1 MIPKKRNYSDREVEE
16 ILQSLFQEKKKV
28 HELGL
33 KLENCTLSPTLPAVN
48 EEIAS
53 LKAEVAAWKKRFE
66 EGRQQHPPS
75 SSTKEAQMERVVAF
89 LRNKADQ
96 AELEKKELLNKMA
109 QLETQASTPVQ
120 NDERL
125 HEVEEELSALQSQL
139 ESLCK
144 IAKNTEEQKQLLE
157 KTASEQQETILSL
170 NRELESQRQMVT
182 GSLQEFKEERR
193 KKEEQDHQRIT
204 ALEAEIAQERSMKS
218 DGFHTL
224 EEREKTLEFIRAQL
238 ESKQKEADD
247 TFKKLQEQLI
257 AHQELVQFTEEL
269 KSKMQKAE
277 DLRRQAQDALSQRES
292 QVESLNA
299 QVANL
304 ARSLSDLEETAQQA
318 MSERT
323 EQESRLR
330 VAQQHLA
337 KKVRESTILAEK
349 NEEIRLKASE
359 LEEALDAAKNKQLEL
374 QTALD
379 SEANHQKRLQ
389 EQYHETLKSHEAQST
404 RWEAR
409 YLEIHQRCQ
418 DLESRNREL
427 RYLEERFN
435 KMQQALS
442 QLSAIVGS
450 PHPLTIQES
459 EIYPPPKEIADIQ
472 MAPPAAPCVTIQPSL
487 FEAQTA
493 QPRFKESLFG

>member
-28 HELGL
+28 HDLEL

-48 EEIAS
+48 EEISA
-53 LKAEVAAWKKRFE
+53 LKAEIATWKKRYE
-66 EGRQQHPPS
+66 DGRTQQAP
-75 SSTKEAQMERVVAF
+75 SSTKEAQLERVVAF

-96 AELEKKELLNKMA
+96 AELEQKELLNKIA
-109 QLETQASTPVQ
+109 QLEAQSAVPAQ
-120 NDERL
+120 NTDRL
-125 HEVEEELSALQSQL
+125 NELEEELTALQSQL
-139 ESLCK
+139 DALRK
-144 IAKNTEEQKQLLE
+144 MAKASEEQKMLLE
-157 KTASEQQETILSL
+157 KKTLEQQDVIGSIT
-170 NRELESQRQMVT
+170 RELESQRQMVT

-204 ALEAEIAQERSMKS
+204 ALEAELAHERSLKS

-224 EEREKTLEFIRAQL
+224 EEREKALEFIRAQL

-257 AHQELVQFTEEL
+257 AHQELIQFTEEL

-277 DLRRQAQDALSQRES
+277 DLRRHAQDALSQRDN
-292 QVESLNA
+292 QLESLNA

-318 MSERT
+318 MSERN

-349 NEEIRLKASE
+349 NEELRLKTADI
-359 LEEALDAAKNKQLEL
+359 EEALENAKNKQLEL

-379 SEANHQKRLQ
+379 SEANHQKKLQ
-389 EQYHETLKSHEAQST
+389 EQYHETLKSHETQAA

-409 YLEIHQRCQ
+409 YLEMHQRCQ

-435 KMQQALS
+435 KMQQAIS

-459 EIYPPPKEIADIQ
+459 EIYTPPKEIADIQ

-487 FEAQTA
+487 FEAQA
-493 QPRFKESLFG
+493 SQPRFKESLFG

>member
-48 EEIAS
+48 EEIAA
-53 LKAEVAAWKKRFE
+53 LKAEIATWKKRYE
-66 EGRQQHPPS
+66 EARQQQPA
-75 SSTKEAQMERVVAF
+75 SSTKEAQLERVVAF

-96 AELEKKELLNKMA
+96 MELEQKELLKKIES
-109 QLETQASTPVQ
+109 LETQTAQTPQ

-125 HEVEEELSALQSQL
+125 QELEEELSALQAQL

-144 IAKNTEEQKQLLE
+144 MSKAKDEQKQLLE
-157 KTASEQQETILSL
+157 KTAAEQLELIGTL

-193 KKEEQDHQRIT
+193 KKEEQDHQRII

-269 KSKMQKAE
+269 KVKMQKAE

-304 ARSLSDLEETAQQA
+304 ARSLSDQEETAQQA

-337 KKVRESTILAEK
+337 KKVRESTLLAEK
-349 NEEIRLKASE
+349 NEEIRLKAAE
-359 LEEALDAAKNKQLEL
+359 LEASLENAKNKQLEL

-389 EQYHETLKSHEAQST
+389 EQYHETLKSHESQTA

-435 KMQQALS
+435 KMQQAIS

-459 EIYPPPKEIADIQ
+459 EIYPPPKEIADMQ